1 MHIYGISEATVAV
14 VASSFTHT
22 SLYNPEKNFSLEYFK
37 SGVRKRMF
45 FTTEFEN
52 SHFTILL
59 NFGFWKFGIFFLKK
73 IE

>member
-37 SGVRKRMF
+37 NDIRERMF
-45 FTTEFEN
+45 LTRA
-52 SHFTILL
+52 S
-59 NFGFWKFGIFFLKK
+59 
-73 IE
+73 